1 MSGFTSFLT
10 GALNQMNRMHED
22 ERDNERRFAEKYAA
36 RFDEALSVYRTKS
49 AAADER
55 RKQGE
60 AMRMQGVPDPVIRQ
74 IIRGQLKLEDWQEGR
89 VKLRSGQVIEA
100 SAPDPVVPDGLR
112 QSLAPQPTGPSV
124 PGQGAPAPRG
134 DDVSQAGRM
143 LFGRRSGQE
152 LIAAGRRAT
161 GMEDGMIDQVM
172 SGKTPDPAESFGGDP
187 NATVTVQGD
196 PLEIL
201 AKRRLDPEDFKNQQ
215 SFQAAVAALRDN
227 PSADISQYI
236 DPEAKARR
244 AAGSRQEPASAWREK
259 EMQRLYQIM
268 YDQTQTPGARQTAQQ
283 QFNTLTRMTP
293 SNQLTQ
299 GVLNEAGILPGL
311 GPSDTPAPTA
321 AAPDPTQVKSAADQI
336 AQQNPNDRAARAR
349 AVAGL
354 PEPMRRPVVDELRKM
369 GM

>member
-1 MSGFTSFLT
+1 
-10 GALNQMNRMHED
+10 MNRMHED

-49 AAADER
+49 SAADER

-74 IIRGQLKLEDWQEGR
+74 ILRGGLKLEDWQEGR

-100 SAPDPVVPDGLR
+100 SAPDPVVPDSLR
-112 QSLAPQPTGPSV
+112 QSLAPRPTGPNV
-124 PGQGAPAPRG
+124 PGQGAPTPRG
-134 DDVSQAGRM
+134 DDVSTAGRM

-215 SFQAAVAALRDN
+215 SFQAAVAALREN

-244 AAGSRQEPASAWREK
+244 AAGNRQEPASAWREK

-299 GVLNEAGILPGL
+299 GMLNEAGILPGL
-311 GPSDTPAPTA
+311 GPSDPSGDTVTPERLTA
-321 AAPDPTQVKSAADQI
+321 EITKIRQMASEKEQMDYVRSITDLALRNAI
-336 AQQNPNDRAARAR
+336 
-349 AVAGL
+349 
-354 PEPMRRPVVDELRKM
+354 VDVMTGKK
-369 GM
+369 GN

>member
-22 ERDNERRFAEKYAA
+22 ERDNERRFADKYAA
-36 RFDEALSVYRTKS
+36 RFDEAMSVWRTKS
-49 AAADER
+49 TAADER

-74 IIRGQLKLEDWQEGR
+74 IIRGQLKLEDWQDGR
-89 VKLRSGQVIEA
+89 VKVKSGQVTEA
-100 SAPDPVVPDGLR
+100 NAPDPVVPDNLK
-112 QSLAPQPTGPSV
+112 QSFAPQPVGPNV
-124 PGQGAPAPRG
+124 PGQSAAAPRG
-134 DDVSQAGRM
+134 NDVSTASSM

-172 SGKTPDPAESFGGDP
+172 SGRTPDPAESFGGDP

-201 AKRRLDPEDFKNQQ
+201 AKRRLQPDNFKDQA
-215 SFQAAVAALRDN
+215 SFQAAVAALRTN
-227 PSADISQYI
+227 PSADVSQYI
-236 DPEAKARR
+236 DFEARDRQAF
-244 AAGSRQEPASAWREK
+244 AGRSEPASAWREK

-268 YDQTQTPGARQTAQQ
+268 YDQTQTPDARQTALQ

-299 GVLNEAGILPGL
+299 GLLTESGVLPGV
-311 GPSDTPAPTA
+311 GTAGSAAPTI
-321 AAPDPTQVKSAADQI
+321 DPARVKSAADQI
-336 AQQNPNDRAARAR
+336 AQQNPNDKAARAR

-354 PEPMRRPVVDELRKM
+354 PEALRRPVVDELRKM